1 MEVLSDSHLHL
12 RASGISDNKHPVS
25 KRWIW
30 DASNVLMLV
39 LLEAHPLAY
48 GLLAYRSKAKH
59 GCVALN
65 DYVLVIGSDK

>member
-1 MEVLSDSHLHL
+1 MEVISDSHLPL

-30 DASNVLMLV
+30 DASNELLMLV

-59 GCVALN
+59 ELAVWL
-65 DYVLVIGSDK
+65 